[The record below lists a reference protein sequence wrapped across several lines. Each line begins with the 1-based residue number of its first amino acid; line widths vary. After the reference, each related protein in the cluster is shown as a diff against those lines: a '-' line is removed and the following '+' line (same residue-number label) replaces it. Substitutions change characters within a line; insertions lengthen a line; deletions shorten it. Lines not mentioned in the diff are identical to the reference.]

1 MQKFY
6 IFYHNYI
13 QEPRAQKLFDAAK
26 ENGLEPQLVIAND
39 IIFKNNEIFYNN
51 KKISFT
57 SNNLYW
63 TISSTLTLE
72 TITFIGSLN
81 NVPVYPLNNAS
92 AYIDKYKTQCFFA
105 NIDIPTPPT
114 VLISTTDYER
124 YTKGLGN
131 FPYVLKKTHS
141 SAGKAVEL
149 VYSIEEIDKF
159 IQKNQVVKKVPL
171 KINSF
176 ILQKFIPESAG
187 TDYRVLCIKDQVL
200 GIIQRTANSG
210 FKSNFSLGGSV
221 KYIEKDE
228 EMEMMAK
235 EIMQKS
241 GLFMAGIDFIKSN
254 DGYLAIEINP
264 SPQFEGFE
272 KVTNINVANHIIK
285 ALLQK

>member
-13 QEPRAQKLFDAAK
+13 QEPRAQKLFNAAK
-26 ENGLEPQLVIAND
+26 ENGLEPHLIIAND
-39 IIFKNNEIFYNN
+39 LIFKNNEIFYND

-57 SNNLYW
+57 PKNLYW

-81 NVPVYPLNNAS
+81 NTPVYPLNNAS
-92 AYIDKYKTQCFFA
+92 IYIDKYRTQCFFA
-105 NIDIPTPPT
+105 SIDIPTPPT
-114 VLISTTDYER
+114 TLISTTDYQK
-124 YTKGLGN
+124 YIKDLGD

-149 VYSIEEIDKF
+149 IHSFEEIEEF

-187 TDYRVLCIKDQVL
+187 TDYRVLCIKDQIL
-200 GIIQRTANSG
+200 GIIQRTAKSG
-210 FKSNFSLGGSV
+210 FKSNFSLGGTV
-221 KYIEKDE
+221 KYIEKNE
-228 EMEMMAK
+228 EMEKMAK
-235 EIMQKS
+235 KIMQKS

-272 KVTNINVANHIIK
+272 KVTNINVADHIIK